1 MGFGFAELE
10 EEKRPPTGS
19 VSSCDKVV
27 ETLEGFEWPRRFV
40 PRLGVPLLLFFE
52 LSVILVIFYG
62 WFKKLRRLRLN
73 GTKCKIIDSN
83 STCWPVKFF
92 KNDAVLRMTQKVLF
106 QDIF

>member
-1 MGFGFAELE
+1 MTFPVGLDGRGVLRLHRDMGFGFDELE

-52 LSVILVIFYG
+52 LSVILGIFYG

-83 STCWPVKFF
+83 STCW
-92 KNDAVLRMTQKVLF
+92 LT
-106 QDIF
+106 